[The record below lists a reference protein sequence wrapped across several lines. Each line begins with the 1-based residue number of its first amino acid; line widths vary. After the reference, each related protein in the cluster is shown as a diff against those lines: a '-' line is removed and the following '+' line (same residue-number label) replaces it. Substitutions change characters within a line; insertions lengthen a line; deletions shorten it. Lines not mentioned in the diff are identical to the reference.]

1 MPTQIEG
8 LASMVHSWLNL
19 ASMHDSFLARPRQ
32 YGSFLARSRQCGS
45 FLARPRQY
53 GSFLAIPRQHDSFLA
68 RPRQY
73 GSFLARSPQYGSF
86 LARPRQY
93 GSFLARSPQ
102 YGSFLASSCQ
112 YGSFLARSPQY
123 GSFLAR
129 SRQYGSFLAR
139 SRQYGSFL
147 ASSRQYGS
155 FLAIPRQHGSFL
167 ASSRQYGSFLARS
180 PQYGSFLARY
190 RQYGSFMARS
200 RQHGSFLA
208 RSRQYG
214 SFLARSPQYGSFL
227 ARSPQYGSFLA
238 RSRQYGSFLARS
250 PQHGSFLARSRQYGS
265 SWLGLASVVHF
276 WLGLPSMVHS
286 WLGLASMVHSW
297 LDLASLRCCCT
308 ETVTGQ
314 GQRNK
319 LNIEVEGKEDRQG
332 STNRGRTHGRAS
344 QHYLAAAGVGLTLSA
359 YLYWQ
364 RLGKV
369 YAAEED
375 EEETHRDVAIDELG
389 AEEGGQMPVGSK
401 ETGDSSGNAKEE
413 VDWSKVPDYPSH
425 VPYLL
430 IGGGV
435 ASLEAYKAI
444 RTKDPTA
451 KVLNLDSVNKTVLLE
466 NGVQIA
472 FDKCLIATGAEN
484 KCQVYQIFPEKGNM
498 AKVSVDH
505 VVVAVGVEPNT
516 ELARSGALE
525 LDKQHGGFLVN
536 SELQAKSDIYAETS
550 EKKEDKTKRH
560 FNEGDY
566 GNGVIFYLKDGRVVG
581 VVLWNLEGFQG
592 EPTRI
597 DIARQVI
604 ADGAKEKDLKEVAK
618 LFNVYAD

>member
-1 MPTQIEG
+1 M
-8 LASMVHSWLNL
+8 SMCSKNMLKFNHLLRRS
-19 ASMHDSFLARPRQ
+19 
-32 YGSFLARSRQCGS
+32 GSVIGIK
-45 FLARPRQY
+45 
-53 GSFLAIPRQHDSFLA
+53 G
-68 RPRQY
+68 
-73 GSFLARSPQYGSF
+73 
-86 LARPRQY
+86 
-93 GSFLARSPQ
+93 
-102 YGSFLASSCQ
+102 
-112 YGSFLARSPQY
+112 
-123 GSFLAR
+123 
-129 SRQYGSFLAR
+129 
-139 SRQYGSFL
+139 
-147 ASSRQYGS
+147 
-155 FLAIPRQHGSFL
+155 
-167 ASSRQYGSFLARS
+167 
-180 PQYGSFLARY
+180 
-190 RQYGSFMARS
+190 
-200 RQHGSFLA
+200 
-208 RSRQYG
+208 
-214 SFLARSPQYGSFL
+214 
-227 ARSPQYGSFLA
+227 
-238 RSRQYGSFLARS
+238 
-250 PQHGSFLARSRQYGS
+250 
-265 SWLGLASVVHF
+265 
-276 WLGLPSMVHS
+276 
-286 WLGLASMVHSW
+286 
-297 LDLASLRCCCT
+297 LRCCCT

-451 KVLNLDSVNKTVLLE
+451 KVLMISEEDYPPYMRPPLSKNFWFDEDPLAYRSYEYTNVFGKKRSVFLSAGLYMEAKKLPFSENGGLGYIQNMKVLNLDSVNKTVLLE

-472 FDKCLIATGAEN
+472 FDKCLIATGGRPRHVSVLTRACQDVKERITLFRNLKDAWRLLEVLDTAKSVAVIGGGFLGSELSVGLAYKGAEN

-498 AKVSVDH
+498 AKVLPEYLSQYTTDQIKEYGVTVVPNANVTSAVFENGKVKLKLSNSQTVSVDH

-536 SELQAKSDIYAETS
+536 SELQAKSDIYAAGDCACFYDPHLGRRRVEHHDHAYITGRLAGFNMAGDAQSYRHQSMFWSTVGMLSYEAVGMVDSSLDTCSVFRRKTDEETS
-550 EKKEDKTKRH
+550 EKKEDKTSKNERH